1 MSRTCFGDCVKEV
14 FFYTVFFHIVKEK
27 NKEDDINNIFVAV
40 LSNMEVLAFV
50 RISLKKTEKS
60 EKIC

>member
-1 MSRTCFGDCVKEV
+1 MNGGQGVEV
-14 FFYTVFFHIVKEK
+14 SKTLFYIVKEK
-27 NKEDDINNIFVAV
+27 NKKDDINNIFVAV